1 MICIRF
7 EVREMLGLAAGIF
20 GTGRCALLL
29 CSGQAVCRQDHPRAN
44 PSHKPLRAS
53 IPHSL
58 ASVTTR
64 QQYCV
69 VLGRFFGVR
78 VTGGAA
84 SLRPLADS
92 HPLRSGGRVFKP
104 VATPGV
110 GTGEGYFSVE
120 GVETAKTRGAKTP
133 RFKRSGQAGTRGP
146 RRFFV
151 NKDDG
156 GRVTFG
162 AS

>member
-1 MICIRF
+1 MQ
-7 EVREMLGLAAGIF
+7 GLAAGIF
-20 GTGRCALLL
+20 GTERCALRL
-29 CSGQAVCRQDHPRAN
+29 CSGQAVCGQAHLRAN

-53 IPHSL
+53 MTYSL
-58 ASVTTR
+58 ALVTTR

-110 GTGEGYFSVE
+110 GTGEGYFAGE
-120 GVETAKTRGAKTP
+120 GVETAKNRGAKTP
-133 RFKRSGQAGTRGP
+133 RFKR
-146 RRFFV
+146 
-151 NKDDG
+151 
-156 GRVTFG
+156 
-162 AS
+162 